1 VGNNAEPKFGLWHPE
16 PNSLLETLVVNEHN
30 FELQRFHLGNSS
42 DDDFI
47 EASLGGVDYSY
58 RLYKKT
64 IPNCKFIKVQFQIK
78 ILKK

>member
-1 VGNNAEPKFGLWHPE
+1 M
-16 PNSLLETLVVNEHN
+16 NEHN